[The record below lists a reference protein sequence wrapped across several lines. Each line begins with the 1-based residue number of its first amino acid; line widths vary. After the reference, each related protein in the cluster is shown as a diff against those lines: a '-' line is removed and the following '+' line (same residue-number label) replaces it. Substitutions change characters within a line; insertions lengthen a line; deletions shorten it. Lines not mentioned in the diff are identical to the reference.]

1 MTAKE
6 APRLGFWGASYVLY
20 APYAR
25 RFEGVFKEVRG
36 DLAKSGLMVTFHA
49 YVAGALFVS
58 TVAGVAGALAGF
70 TTAFYAGLSLGPML
84 LLPVGAGALAFAAS
98 LAAFYFFPTATASS
112 RGKRL
117 DAELPY
123 AVGHMSVLATA
134 GVTPERIFEVLAREE
149 EGGAVAHES
158 RMMVRDMATMGLDLS
173 QAVEAEIK
181 RSPSGRF
188 ADFLDGFRAAS
199 VTGSDLATYLGRA
212 ASAMMLDRR
221 LQAKAVGENV
231 GMVAEIYTIVLVVAP
246 LLLLIMFSVMGAIVG
261 SVGGLSVLALMYL
274 VGYLFVPVGGLVSLI
289 LADQTVRKEVD

>member
-6 APRLGFWGASYVLY
+6 PRRLGFWGASYVLY
-20 APYAR
+20 SPYAR
-25 RFEGVFKEVRG
+25 RFEGLFDGVRE
-36 DLAKSGLMVTFHA
+36 DLARSGLMVTFRA
-49 YVAGALFVS
+49 YVAGALFTS

-70 TTAFYAGLSLGPML
+70 TAAFYARLPLGFAVI
-84 LLPVGAGALAFAAS
+84 LPAGSGVLAFACS
-98 LAAFYFFPTATASS
+98 MAAFYFLPSAMASS
-112 RGKRL
+112 RGRRL

-134 GVTPERIFEVLAREE
+134 SVTPERIFDVLAREE
-149 EGGAVAHES
+149 DGGVVARES
-158 RMMVRDMATMGLDLS
+158 KMMVRDMATMGMDLT
-173 QAVEAEIK
+173 QAVEAEIR
-181 RSPSGRF
+181 RSPSDRF
-188 ADFLDGFRAAS
+188 GEFLDGFRAAS
-199 VTGSDLATYLGRA
+199 VSGGDLNSYLSRS

-261 SVGGLSVLALMYL
+261 SFAGLSVLTLMYL

-289 LADQTVRKEVD
+289 LADQTVRKEVE

>member
-1 MTAKE
+1 MTRQQGA
-6 APRLGFWGASYVLY
+6 RLGFWGASYVLY

-25 RFEGVFKEVRG
+25 RFEGVFRDVRG

-49 YVAGALFVS
+49 YVAGALFTA

-70 TTAFYAGLSLGPML
+70 TTAFYGGLPLGFML
-84 LLPVGAGALAFAAS
+84 LLPVGSGALAFAGC
-98 LAAFYFFPTATASS
+98 LAAFYFFPTTRARS
-112 RGKRL
+112 RGRRL

-134 GVTPERIFEVLAREE
+134 GVTPERIFDVLAREE
-149 EGGAVAHES
+149 EGGVVAHES
-158 RMMVRDMATMGLDLS
+158 RMLVRDMATMGMDLS
-173 QAVEAEIK
+173 QAVEAEIR
-181 RSPSGRF
+181 RSPSDRF
-188 ADFLDGFRAAS
+188 GDFLDGFRSAS
-199 VTGSDLATYLGRA
+199 VSGSDLTTYLGRA

-261 SVGGLSVLALMYL
+261 SLGGLNVLTLMYL
-274 VGYLFVPVGGLVSLI
+274 VGYLFVPFGGLVSLI